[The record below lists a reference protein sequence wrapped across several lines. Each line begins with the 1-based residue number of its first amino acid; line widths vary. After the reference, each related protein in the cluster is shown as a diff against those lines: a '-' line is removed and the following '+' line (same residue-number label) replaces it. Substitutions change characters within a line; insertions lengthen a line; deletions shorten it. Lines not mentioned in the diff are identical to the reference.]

1 MNTPV
6 RQTCST
12 ATISLVFGILSWFAL
27 PFIGAVV
34 AIVCGY
40 MARGEIKRS
49 NGALDGDSMATAGL
63 VLGWI
68 HLALAALIVIA
79 VVVFLVFF
87 GGLAA
92 FSAAVS
98 HAH

>member
-1 MNTPV
+1 MNTPA

-27 PFIGAVV
+27 PFIGAV
-34 AIVCGY
+34 VCGY

-92 FSAAVS
+92 FSAAV
-98 HAH
+98 